1 MARHVLITGA
11 SRGIGRA
18 IALGFAG
25 RGYDLALNDVAAQDA
40 RDVVGVI
47 GPGAMGLGIVASLVR
62 NGFRVVARDP
72 YDPMRGH
79 YLRLQ
84 IRDEIKIP
92 QDEYK
97 KRRELFEGRKVVAVL
112 ETGRDGFAHA
122 TALKPICDAPADKP
136 FVKVDQFWFRERP
149 VSNCV
154 VVMPFDRYFIN
165 EKLAGDAEGLLQ
177 NITRDN
183 KHSAVLV
190 VNIYADGRYAVK
202 DLLIDDQPLLT
213 HLRTTAKQAR

>member
-1 MARHVLITGA
+1 MLTKPNILRLFFFLAA
-11 SRGIGRA
+11 
-18 IALGFAG
+18 FAG
-25 RGYDLALNDVAAQDA
+25 ALYYPVREVLAFERPKVPPTEM
-40 RDVVGVI
+40 R
-47 GPGAMGLGIVASLVR
+47 
-62 NGFRVVARDP
+62 FRVVARDP